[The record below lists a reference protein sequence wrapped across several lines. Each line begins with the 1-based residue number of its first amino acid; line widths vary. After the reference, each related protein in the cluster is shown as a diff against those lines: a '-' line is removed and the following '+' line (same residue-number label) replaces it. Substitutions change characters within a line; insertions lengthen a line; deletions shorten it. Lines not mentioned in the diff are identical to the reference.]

1 MTNTAWPSR
10 YEFLDGLRG
19 LAALA
24 VLMQHIGIGDAGH
37 FAVMVFFV
45 ISGYC
50 ITASADS
57 CRYSGAG
64 FGQFM
69 YRRARRIYPPYLL
82 AVAFFALTRAVKLWS
97 GGENALNRP
106 LVEWLQNLTLTQ
118 WLSNLFHAVNTPW
131 ENPTLFVVAFWSL
144 NYEEQFY
151 LVVGLGLLA
160 ARYVRVPMTFY
171 VLALAAVGLAW
182 NWSIPGNWICGLFI
196 EYWPHFALGSCLFFV
211 LCRFTDLRSRRVFIL
226 LTALIGIVCSARV
239 LLWQGNAA
247 DELRAMVE
255 LSFLC
260 ATTLALFLL
269 RPFSAAITA
278 SAFWRPI
285 AALGTISYSLYLI
298 HQFNLTLVST
308 AAHYCLPARVPQFVL
323 VLASIALHLTLA
335 TVFWYFCERPFL
347 RKNPPLRQGEKV
359 EQPATLLA

>member
-1 MTNTAWPSR
+1 MTDTAWPAR
-10 YEFLDGLRG
+10 YELLDGLRG

-57 CRYSGAG
+57 YRRSGAG
-64 FGQFM
+64 FGHFM

-82 AVAFFALTRAVKLWS
+82 AMAFFALTRAIKLWS
-97 GGENALNRP
+97 GGENSLDRP
-106 LVEWLQNLTLTQ
+106 LLEWLQNLTLTQ
-118 WLSNLFHAVNTPW
+118 WVSNLFHPVNSPW
-131 ENPTLFVVAFWSL
+131 ENPKLFVVAFWSL

-160 ARYVRVPMTFY
+160 ARYLRVPTAFY
-171 VLALAAVGLAW
+171 VLALAAVGLVW

-196 EYWPHFALGSCLFFV
+196 EYWPHFALGSCLYFV
-211 LCRFTDLRSRRVFIL
+211 LCRFADMRSRRLFTLV
-226 LTALIGIVCSARV
+226 TVLIGTACSVRV
-239 LLWQGNAA
+239 LLWQGNSG

-269 RPFSAAITA
+269 RPFSPAIAA
-278 SAFWRPI
+278 SGYWRPV

-298 HQFNLTLVST
+298 HQFNLKLVAT
-308 AAHYCLPARVPQFVL
+308 AAHYCLPARAPQFAV
-323 VLASIALHLTLA
+323 VLATIALHLALA

-347 RKNPPLRQGEKV
+347 RKKPAVRQGQGLD
-359 EQPATLLA
+359 QPATQLA